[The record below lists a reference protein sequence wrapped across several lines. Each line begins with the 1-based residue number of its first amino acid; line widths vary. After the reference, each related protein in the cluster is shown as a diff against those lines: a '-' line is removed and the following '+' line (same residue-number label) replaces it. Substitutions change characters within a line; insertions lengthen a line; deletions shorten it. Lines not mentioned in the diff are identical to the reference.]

1 MIENS
6 PFCYNIHKVKA
17 IVLGADPGNFSD
29 HGEHVDIKVAF
40 AIGSG
45 DARYFDPILKNLQV
59 IGLSLTDVYI
69 QNLITSD
76 TGIETGK
83 NNKWEEIA
91 ESNLDSRISEF
102 RLVDNNR
109 NKIPVLVSAER
120 ILRYLSKVKLPS
132 AEEIYLDKQFYII
145 QANNN
150 KLDRPIHPF
159 FRNMKYSLSNEKW
172 EDYRSFLA
180 GVFH

>member
-17 IVLGADPGNFSD
+17 IVLGADPGNFSN
-29 HGEHVDIKVAF
+29 HGKHVDIKVAF

-45 DARYFDPILKNLQV
+45 DARYFDPIMKNLQL
-59 IGLSLTDVYI
+59 IGLSLTVVYI

-76 TGIETGK
+76 TGVETGK

-91 ESNLDSRISEF
+91 VSNLNPRISEF
-102 RLVDNNR
+102 GRIDNNR
-109 NKIPVLVSAER
+109 NKIPVLVTAEK
-120 ILRYLSKVKLPS
+120 ILRYLSNTKLPS
-132 AEEIYLDKQFYII
+132 AEEIYLDKQFYLI

-150 KLDRPIHPF
+150 KLGLPIYPF
-159 FRNMKYSLSNEKW
+159 FSLLEIFTIK
-172 EDYRSFLA
+172 
-180 GVFH
+180 